1 MLRLIFLM
9 TSIVQ
14 YITPLINT
22 IFMFV
27 EAIEESYLIKNI
39 FKHKKVLII
48 SILKRETNILFS
60 RSGNLSE

>member
-1 MLRLIFLM
+1 M